1 MTVAKQG
8 MDTHANNL
16 AQAMV
21 DAYIRSG
28 RYFEH
33 VKEIIP
39 AYREQLHTMLDGFR
53 FFRTSWYA
61 YRTAGRPVCLGRAA
75 GSMDTLPLLE
85 KKPSHEGGL
94 YPRHAFLSGRRPCQY
109 PSAEFFRLR
118 AGTYYPGHADLGRS
132 FKGNSE
138 ITAQKEKIDECIRR
152 FNGTRLYQAG

>member
-16 AQAMV
+16 AQAMA

-53 FFRTSWYA
+53 FS
-61 YRTAGRPVCLGRAA
+61 RTAGTHTVPQGGLFVWAELPGHGYAAAA
-75 GSMDTLPLLE
+75 GKSRRTQ
-85 KKPSHEGGL
+85 GGL